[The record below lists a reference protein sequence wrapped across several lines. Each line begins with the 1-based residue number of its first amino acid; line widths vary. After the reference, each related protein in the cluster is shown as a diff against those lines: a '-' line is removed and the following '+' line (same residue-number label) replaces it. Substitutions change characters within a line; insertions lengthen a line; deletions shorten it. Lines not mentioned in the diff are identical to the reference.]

1 MEQERQDG
9 EPPTDDGDARVVE
22 DADVGPDTPETAE
35 LEELAEILDEAGDD
49 PALLAQRAEDHALI
63 RRAQT
68 GDEDAFRDLV
78 KRHEQRAWRVA
89 RNLVAS
95 DDDAQ
100 ELAQEAFLRVFK
112 NLARFDFEHAFTTW
126 LYRIVTNL
134 AIDHL
139 RRRRPAQSTAR
150 ADEDEDEGEFDLPD
164 SKADGPSQ
172 RLEREDLA
180 REVRECLAALAPH
193 FQSVL
198 VLREMEGLPCKE
210 IADIVGATHV
220 TVRWRL
226 HRGRKLF
233 QDEWERRA
241 RYKAAGGDASFV
253 PRAANADEDE
263 PVDVDDIGDDE
274 KEAW

>member
-1 MEQERQDG
+1 MEQKRHTENG
-9 EPPTDDGDARVVE
+9 EPD
-22 DADVGPDTPETAE
+22 PEALEGAPATEEIPATAE
-35 LEELAEILDEAGDD
+35 LDQLAELLDEEFDD
-49 PALLAQRAEDHALI
+49 PAAAAQRAEDHALI
-63 RRAQT
+63 RRAQS
-68 GDEDAFRDLV
+68 GDEEAFRGLV
-78 KRHEQRAWRVA
+78 ERHQQRAWRVA

-100 ELAQEAFLRVFK
+100 DLAQEAFLRVFK

-139 RRRRPAQSTAR
+139 RKRRPAQSTTR
-150 ADEDEDEGEFDLPD
+150 PDEDEGDFDLVDPHVGRP
-164 SKADGPSQ
+164 SDG
-172 RLEREDLA
+172 LEREDVA
-180 REVRECLAALAPH
+180 REVRACLAALAPH

-210 IADIVGATHV
+210 IAEIVGATHV

-233 QDEWERRA
+233 QEEWERRV
-241 RYKAAGGDASFV
+241 RFKEAGGSDAWPNESA
-253 PRAANADEDE
+253 PNADTDA
-263 PVDVDDIGDDE
+263 PVDFDDGDE
-274 KEAW
+274 

>member
-1 MEQERQDG
+1 MEHTRQDG
-9 EPPTDDGDARVVE
+9 ESPPSAAPGE
-22 DADVGPDTPETAE
+22 ETPETVE
-35 LEELAEILDEAGDD
+35 LEELAEILDEADDD

-100 ELAQEAFLRVFK
+100 ELAQEGFLRVFK

-150 ADEDEDEGEFDLPD
+150 ADEDEGEFDLPD
-164 SKADGPSQ
+164 SRTDGPSQ

-180 REVRECLAALAPH
+180 REVRECLSALAPH

-210 IADIVGATHV
+210 IAEIVGATHV

-241 RYKAAGGDASFV
+241 RFKAAGGDASWKSEA
-253 PRAANADEDE
+253 PANDDDDA
-263 PVDVDDIGDDE
+263 PVDLRDENEHEKDDE

>member
-1 MEQERQDG
+1 MEHERQDG
-9 EPPTDDGDARVVE
+9 ESLPNAEGSRSAE
-22 DADVGPDTPETAE
+22 EETPETVE
-35 LEELAEILDEAGDD
+35 LEELSELLDEAED

-112 NLARFDFEHAFTTW
+112 NIARFDFDHAFTTW

-150 ADEDEDEGEFDLPD
+150 ADEDEGEFDLPD
-164 SKADGPSQ
+164 QRADGPSQ

-210 IADIVGATHV
+210 IAAIVGATHV

-241 RYKAAGGDASFV
+241 RFKAAGGDADWSGASSG
-253 PRAANADEDE
+253 PTANDDDDA
-263 PVDVDDIGDDE
+263 PVDDRDEDE
-274 KEAW
+274 KEAWE